1 MLNGNLVRLG
11 GRTRQ
16 SLGFSKVDQVD
27 GWRNPQTSTFA
38 EPCSLTKCMPINEH
52 NGSTHVPLL
61 LWVSRLR
68 LGQAILEMLGM
79 GGAAL
84 TESDSDIVGQLE
96 DAIKKTSVADEVNSI
111 KVDGITVTAEKG
123 LVLNP
128 FPGGA

>member
-1 MLNGNLVRLG
+1 
-11 GRTRQ
+11 
-16 SLGFSKVDQVD
+16 
-27 GWRNPQTSTFA
+27 
-38 EPCSLTKCMPINEH
+38 
-52 NGSTHVPLL
+52 
-61 LWVSRLR
+61 
-68 LGQAILEMLGM
+68 M

>member
-1 MLNGNLVRLG
+1 
-11 GRTRQ
+11 
-16 SLGFSKVDQVD
+16 
-27 GWRNPQTSTFA
+27 
-38 EPCSLTKCMPINEH
+38 
-52 NGSTHVPLL
+52 
-61 LWVSRLR
+61 
-68 LGQAILEMLGM
+68 M

-128 FPGGA
+128 FPGGMYFQRFPARFGVGLDRQLQSHHGRAVLFRCRINIHHVDLHSSRSDAGTS